1 MAKLLRVFE
10 NCNQIFVVTLVLLLG
25 SCYLLSGASSSSSSS
40 FCPGVDCGKAA
51 IKSVGSSSRSRR
63 SSEGVVFRRALATG
77 NNNDPTGGVV
87 LTQSL
92 LEDGE
97 SLLEFKAAITS
108 DPTEALRYWKRQGKR
123 QVLNACRWPGVTCKH
138 RRVFA
143 VNLFNKQLQG
153 TIPSSSLGQL
163 ALLSSLNLS
172 GNVLSGP
179 ISTMLQ
185 QTGSFPSLVSL
196 DLSNNHLTGALPDSS
211 SLASLHNL
219 SFFDASNN
227 DLRGP
232 IPSQLFSLPA
242 LQSLDLSH
250 NSFNGSIP
258 TALNLSSS
266 SQLQNLD
273 LSDNQLSGNIS
284 ADFLA
289 NLTSLVSLDVSRNP
303 LGGVIPATVGQLIHL
318 QSLQL
323 TSCNLIG
330 SIPQELAALVELREL
345 KLNENSL
352 QGDIPPSLGALPQL
366 SSLDLSSNLLEGDFL
381 SFIANTSI
389 LQELLLSDNRLNG
402 VIPSYVGTSLQKLT
416 LSLSLSHNQLSGPI
430 PEQLG
435 DLVLVQNLDFS
446 FNSLS
451 GSIPESIGNCSS
463 LLSLIISHNRLE
475 GSIPPQLGNLTKLTQ
490 LDLSDN
496 DLSGSIPASLTNISM
511 LSFLNV
517 SYNNLQGLIPNFTHQ
532 SSNNN
537 ITALSFLD
545 NPGLCGVIINKE
557 CHSSS
562 HDTRNK
568 ILLGAIVG
576 GFGLLLLLLLVVS
589 CCCCYCRRKSR
600 GSSKSGSKF
609 SASVSDELQLR
620 LSAEEILLATGGFGE
635 ANIIGRGLTST
646 IYRGVYNDVD
656 VAVKRL
662 TIFPSPPLQQQQSP
676 DVSEAGPADAAAVVD
691 IAPAAVDVA
700 VEPDTKLETLASVRH
715 NSLVRVVGYCS
726 SPEIKALVLEY
737 MPNGSLEK
745 LLHPSPGAELVQTFN
760 WNARLNVAIGVAQG
774 LAYLHHER
782 AATTPLVH
790 GNVKPSN
797 ILFDAK
803 WRARISDFGMSTIL
817 APGAGASGGA
827 SGYIPPEAMASG
839 ATAATVKWDVYS
851 YGIVLLEMLSGRRP
865 DDRVKVTPNLPAWIR
880 KTVSESK
887 SLQQVLDPLLLPDL
901 PSHQQRI
908 AMVMGL
914 ALMCTRDIPDERP
927 TMKDVLKKLM
937 EIKNRFQN
945 KSQRSSRDSRQS
957 SKQRTLPHTPSLSH
971 WSGTAPATNV

>member
-25 SCYLLSGASSSSSSS
+25 SWCLLSGASSSSS
-40 FCPGVDCGKAA
+40 FCPGGDCGKAA
-51 IKSVGSSSRSRR
+51 IRGVGSSSSSRR
-63 SSEGVVFRRALATG
+63 SSDGVVFRRALATG

-92 LEDGE
+92 LDDGE

-172 GNVLSGP
+172 GNFLSGP
-179 ISTMLQ
+179 ITTMLQ
-185 QTGSFPSLVSL
+185 QTGSFPALVSL
-196 DLSNNHLTGALPDSS
+196 DLSNNNLTGALPDSS

-219 SFFDASNN
+219 SFFDVSNN

-323 TSCNLIG
+323 TSCNLTG
-330 SIPQELAALVELREL
+330 SIPQEFTACVELREL
-345 KLNENSL
+345 KLNGNSL
-352 QGDIPPSLGALPQL
+352 QGDIPPSLGGLPQL

-402 VIPSYVGTSLQKLT
+402 VIPPSLGTSLQKLT

-496 DLSGSIPASLTNISM
+496 LLSGSIPASLTTISM

-517 SYNNLQGLIPNFTHQ
+517 SDNNLQGLIPNFTHQ

-537 ITALSFLD
+537 ITASSFLD

-557 CHSSS
+557 CQSSS

-576 GFGLLLLLLLVVS
+576 
-589 CCCCYCRRKSR
+589 
-600 GSSKSGSKF
+600 
-609 SASVSDELQLR
+609 DELQLR

-662 TIFPSPPLQQQQSP
+662 TIFPM
-676 DVSEAGPADAAAVVD
+676 
-691 IAPAAVDVA
+691 DVA

-817 APGAGASGGA
+817 APDAGASGGA

>member
-1 MAKLLRVFE
+1 MMLVIVERVRGQGE
-10 NCNQIFVVTLVLLLG
+10 
-25 SCYLLSGASSSSSSS
+25 LSNHQ
-40 FCPGVDCGKAA
+40 
-51 IKSVGSSSRSRR
+51 
-63 SSEGVVFRRALATG
+63 L
-77 NNNDPTGGVV
+77 N
-87 LTQSL
+87 SL
-92 LEDGE
+92 LDDGE

-138 RRVFA
+138 RR
-143 VNLFNKQLQG
+143 
-153 TIPSSSLGQL
+153 
-163 ALLSSLNLS
+163 
-172 GNVLSGP
+172 
-179 ISTMLQ
+179 
-185 QTGSFPSLVSL
+185 
-196 DLSNNHLTGALPDSS
+196 
-211 SLASLHNL
+211 
-219 SFFDASNN
+219 
-227 DLRGP
+227 
-232 IPSQLFSLPA
+232 
-242 LQSLDLSH
+242 
-250 NSFNGSIP
+250 
-258 TALNLSSS
+258 
-266 SQLQNLD
+266 
-273 LSDNQLSGNIS
+273 
-284 ADFLA
+284 
-289 NLTSLVSLDVSRNP
+289 
-303 LGGVIPATVGQLIHL
+303 
-318 QSLQL
+318 
-323 TSCNLIG
+323 
-330 SIPQELAALVELREL
+330 
-345 KLNENSL
+345 
-352 QGDIPPSLGALPQL
+352 
-366 SSLDLSSNLLEGDFL
+366 
-381 SFIANTSI
+381 
-389 LQELLLSDNRLNG
+389 
-402 VIPSYVGTSLQKLT
+402 KLT
-416 LSLSLSHNQLSGPI
+416 HSLSLSHNQLSGPI

-532 SSNNN
+532 SSN
-537 ITALSFLD
+537 T
-545 NPGLCGVIINKE
+545 
-557 CHSSS
+557 
-562 HDTRNK
+562 
-568 ILLGAIVG
+568 
-576 GFGLLLLLLLVVS
+576 
-589 CCCCYCRRKSR
+589 
-600 GSSKSGSKF
+600 
-609 SASVSDELQLR
+609 
-620 LSAEEILLATGGFGE
+620 EEILLATGGFGE

-646 IYRGVYNDVD
+646 IYR
-656 VAVKRL
+656 
-662 TIFPSPPLQQQQSP
+662 
-676 DVSEAGPADAAAVVD
+676 
-691 IAPAAVDVA
+691 VDVA

-887 SLQQVLDPLLLPDL
+887 SLRQVLDPLLLPDL
-901 PSHQQRI
+901 PSHQQQI

-914 ALMCTRDIPDERP
+914 ALMCTRDVPNERP

>member
-1 MAKLLRVFE
+1 MPPHRSPPPLD
-10 NCNQIFVVTLVLLLG
+10 
-25 SCYLLSGASSSSSSS
+25 S
-40 FCPGVDCGKAA
+40 
-51 IKSVGSSSRSRR
+51 SRR
-63 SSEGVVFRRALATG
+63 SGDGVVFRRALATG

-97 SLLEFKAAITS
+97 SLLVFKAAITS

-143 VNLFNKQLQG
+143 
-153 TIPSSSLGQL
+153 
-163 ALLSSLNLS
+163 
-172 GNVLSGP
+172 
-179 ISTMLQ
+179 
-185 QTGSFPSLVSL
+185 
-196 DLSNNHLTGALPDSS
+196 
-211 SLASLHNL
+211 
-219 SFFDASNN
+219 
-227 DLRGP
+227 
-232 IPSQLFSLPA
+232 
-242 LQSLDLSH
+242 
-250 NSFNGSIP
+250 
-258 TALNLSSS
+258 
-266 SQLQNLD
+266 LQNLD

-289 NLTSLVSLDVSRNP
+289 NLTSLVSLDLSRNP

-330 SIPQELAALVELREL
+330 SIPQELSA
-345 KLNENSL
+345 
-352 QGDIPPSLGALPQL
+352 
-366 SSLDLSSNLLEGDFL
+366 
-381 SFIANTSI
+381 
-389 LQELLLSDNRLNG
+389 
-402 VIPSYVGTSLQKLT
+402 
-416 LSLSLSHNQLSGPI
+416 
-430 PEQLG
+430 
-435 DLVLVQNLDFS
+435 
-446 FNSLS
+446 
-451 GSIPESIGNCSS
+451 C
-463 LLSLIISHNRLE
+463 
-475 GSIPPQLGNLTKLTQ
+475 LGNLTKLTQ

-496 DLSGSIPASLTNISM
+496 DLSGSIPASLTTISR
-511 LSFLNV
+511 LSFLNF
-517 SYNNLQGLIPNFTHQ
+517 SYNNLQGLIPNFNQQ

-557 CHSSS
+557 CQSSS

-662 TIFPSPPLQQQQSP
+662 TILPSPLLQQQQQSP

-817 APGAGASGGA
+817 APGPGASGGA

-839 ATAATVKWDVYS
+839 AAAATVKWDVYS

-887 SLQQVLDPLLLPDL
+887 SLRQVLDPLLLPDL

>member
-10 NCNQIFVVTLVLLLG
+10 NCKQISVVTLVLLLG
-25 SCYLLSGASSSSSSS
+25 SWCLLSGASSSSSSS
-40 FCPGVDCGKAA
+40 SFCPGGNCGRAA
-51 IKSVGSSSRSRR
+51 IKSVGSSRR
-63 SSEGVVFRRALATG
+63 SSDGVVFRRALATG
-77 NNNDPTGGVV
+77 NNNDPTGGAV

-153 TIPSSSLGQL
+153 TIPASSLGQL

-179 ISTMLQ
+179 ITTMLQ

-196 DLSNNHLTGALPDSS
+196 DLSNNSLTGALPDSS

-219 SFFDASNN
+219 SFFDASKNH
-227 DLRGP
+227 LHGP

-250 NSFNGSIP
+250 NSFNGSIS

-289 NLTSLVSLDVSRNP
+289 NLTSLVSLDLSRNP

-330 SIPQELAALVELREL
+330 PIPQELSACVELQEL

-352 QGDIPPSLGALPQL
+352 KGDIS
-366 SSLDLSSNLLEGDFL
+366 
-381 SFIANTSI
+381 
-389 LQELLLSDNRLNG
+389 
-402 VIPSYVGTSLQKLT
+402 
-416 LSLSLSHNQLSGPI
+416 
-430 PEQLG
+430 EQLG
-435 DLVLVQNLDFS
+435 DLVLLQNLDFS
-446 FNSLS
+446 FNNLS

-496 DLSGSIPASLTNISM
+496 DLSGSIPASLTTISM

-517 SYNNLQGLIPNFTHQ
+517 SNNNLQGLIPNFTHQ
-532 SSNNN
+532 SSNN

-557 CHSSS
+557 CQSSS

-589 CCCCYCRRKSR
+589 CCWCYCRRKSR

-620 LSAEEILLATGGFGE
+620 LTAEEILLATGGFGE

-662 TIFPSPPLQQQQSP
+662 TIFPSPPVQQQSP

-691 IAPAAVDVA
+691 ISPAAVDVA

-839 ATAATVKWDVYS
+839 ATAATVKLDVYS

-865 DDRVKVTPNLPAWIR
+865 NDRVKVTPNLPAWIR

-887 SLQQVLDPLLLPDL
+887 SLRQVLDPLLLPDL

-927 TMKDVLKKLM
+927 TMKDVLKKLL

-971 WSGTAPATNV
+971 WSGTAPATNL

>member
-1 MAKLLRVFE
+1 
-10 NCNQIFVVTLVLLLG
+10 
-25 SCYLLSGASSSSSSS
+25 
-40 FCPGVDCGKAA
+40 
-51 IKSVGSSSRSRR
+51 
-63 SSEGVVFRRALATG
+63 
-77 NNNDPTGGVV
+77 
-87 LTQSL
+87 
-92 LEDGE
+92 
-97 SLLEFKAAITS
+97 
-108 DPTEALRYWKRQGKR
+108 
-123 QVLNACRWPGVTCKH
+123 
-138 RRVFA
+138 VFA
-143 VNLFNKQLQG
+143 VNLSNKQLQG
-153 TIPSSSLGQL
+153 TIPSSSLRQL

-172 GNVLSGP
+172 GNFLSGP
-179 ISTMLQ
+179 ITAMLQ

-196 DLSNNHLTGALPDSS
+196 DLSNNNLAGALPDSS

-227 DLRGP
+227 DLHGP
-232 IPSQLFSLPA
+232 VPSQLFSLPG
-242 LQSLDLSH
+242 LQSLDLSR
-250 NSFNGSIP
+250 NSFNGSIS

-266 SQLQNLD
+266 PQLQNLD

-289 NLTSLVSLDVSRNP
+289 NLTSLISLDLSRNP

-330 SIPQELAALVELREL
+330 SIPHELSACVELQEL

-352 QGDIPPSLGALPQL
+352 QGDIPPSLGTLPKL
-366 SSLDLSSNLLEGDFL
+366 SSLDLSSNLLGGDFL
-381 SFIANTSI
+381 SSIANTSI
-389 LQELLLSDNRLNG
+389 LQELLLSDNHLNG
-402 VIPSYVGTSLQKLT
+402 VIPSSVGTSLQKLT
-416 LSLSLSHNQLSGPI
+416 LSLSLSHNQFSGPI
-430 PEQLG
+430 PKQLG

-446 FNSLS
+446 FNNLS

-463 LLSLIISHNRLE
+463 LLSLIISHNRLD

-496 DLSGSIPASLTNISM
+496 DLSGSIPASLTTIST

-537 ITALSFLD
+537 ITALSFLN

-557 CHSSS
+557 CQSSS

-662 TIFPSPPLQQQQSP
+662 TILPSPPLQQQQQQSP

-691 IAPAAVDVA
+691 IA
-700 VEPDTKLETLASVRH
+700 VEPDTELETLASVRH

-745 LLHPSPGAELVQTFN
+745 LLHPSPGAEVVQTFN

-803 WRARISDFGMSTIL
+803 WSARISDFGMSTIL

-827 SGYIPPEAMASG
+827 SGYIPPGKKEPILTIS
-839 ATAATVKWDVYS
+839 V
-851 YGIVLLEMLSGRRP
+851 I
-865 DDRVKVTPNLPAWIR
+865 
-880 KTVSESK
+880 
-887 SLQQVLDPLLLPDL
+887 Q
-901 PSHQQRI
+901 PSS
-908 AMVMGL
+908 
-914 ALMCTRDIPDERP
+914 CC
-927 TMKDVLKKLM
+927 
-937 EIKNRFQN
+937 
-945 KSQRSSRDSRQS
+945 QS
-957 SKQRTLPHTPSLSH
+957 SSKNCITIQTFFSVFSQE
-971 WSGTAPATNV
+971 

>member
-1 MAKLLRVFE
+1 
-10 NCNQIFVVTLVLLLG
+10 
-25 SCYLLSGASSSSSSS
+25 
-40 FCPGVDCGKAA
+40 
-51 IKSVGSSSRSRR
+51 
-63 SSEGVVFRRALATG
+63 
-77 NNNDPTGGVV
+77 
-87 LTQSL
+87 
-92 LEDGE
+92 
-97 SLLEFKAAITS
+97 
-108 DPTEALRYWKRQGKR
+108 
-123 QVLNACRWPGVTCKH
+123 
-138 RRVFA
+138 VFA
-143 VNLFNKQLQG
+143 VNLSNKQLQG

-179 ISTMLQ
+179 ITAMLQ

-196 DLSNNHLTGALPDSS
+196 DLSNNNLTGALPDSS

-227 DLRGP
+227 DLHGP
-232 IPSQLFSLPA
+232 IPSQLFSLPG
-242 LQSLDLSH
+242 LQSLDLSR
-250 NSFNGSIP
+250 NSFNGSIS

-266 SQLQNLD
+266 PQLQNLD

-289 NLTSLVSLDVSRNP
+289 NLTSLVSLDLSRNP

-330 SIPQELAALVELREL
+330 SIPQELYACVELQEL

-352 QGDIPPSLGALPQL
+352 QGDIPRSLGALPQL

-389 LQELLLSDNRLNG
+389 LQELLLSDNHLSG
-402 VIPSYVGTSLQKLT
+402 VIPSSVGTSLQKLT
-416 LSLSLSHNQLSGPI
+416 HSLSLSHNQLSGPI

-446 FNSLS
+446 FNNLS

-496 DLSGSIPASLTNISM
+496 DLSGSIPASLTTIST

-532 SSNNN
+532 GSNNN
-537 ITALSFLD
+537 ITALSFLN

-557 CHSSS
+557 CQSSS

-662 TIFPSPPLQQQQSP
+662 TILPSPPLQQQQQSP

-700 VEPDTKLETLASVRH
+700 VEPDTELETLASVRH

-737 MPNGSLEK
+737 MPNGSLEN
-745 LLHPSPGAELVQTFN
+745 LLHPSPGAEVVQTFN

-827 SGYIPPEAMASG
+827 SGYIPPG
-839 ATAATVKWDVYS
+839 NK
-851 YGIVLLEMLSGRRP
+851 
-865 DDRVKVTPNLPAWIR
+865 
-880 KTVSESK
+880 ESI
-887 SLQQVLDPLLLPDL
+887 LTIFVIQ
-901 PSHQQRI
+901 PSS
-908 AMVMGL
+908 
-914 ALMCTRDIPDERP
+914 CC
-927 TMKDVLKKLM
+927 
-937 EIKNRFQN
+937 
-945 KSQRSSRDSRQS
+945 QS
-957 SKQRTLPHTPSLSH
+957 SSKNCITIQTFFSVFSQE
-971 WSGTAPATNV
+971 

>member
-10 NCNQIFVVTLVLLLG
+10 NCNQISVVTLVLLLG
-25 SCYLLSGASSSSSSS
+25 SWCLLSGASSSSS
-40 FCPGVDCGKAA
+40 FCSGGDCGRAA
-51 IKSVGSSSRSRR
+51 IMRVGSSRR
-63 SSEGVVFRRALATG
+63 SSDGVVFRRALATG

-97 SLLEFKAAITS
+97 SLLVFKAAITS

-143 VNLFNKQLQG
+143 VNLFNKHLQG

-179 ISTMLQ
+179 ITAMLQ

-196 DLSNNHLTGALPDSS
+196 DLSNNNLTGALPDSS

-227 DLRGP
+227 DLHGP

-250 NSFNGSIP
+250 NSFNGSIS

-289 NLTSLVSLDVSRNP
+289 NLTSLVSLDLSRNP

-330 SIPQELAALVELREL
+330 SIPQEFSACVELREL

-352 QGDIPPSLGALPQL
+352 QGDIPWSLGALPQL

-381 SFIANTSI
+381 SFIANTSV
-389 LQELLLSDNRLNG
+389 LQELLLSDNHLNG
-402 VIPSYVGTSLQKLT
+402 VIPSSVGTKLQKLT

-435 DLVLVQNLDFS
+435 DLVLVQNLDLS
-446 FNSLS
+446 FNNLS

-463 LLSLIISHNRLE
+463 LLSLIISHNGLE

-490 LDLSDN
+490 LDLSHN
-496 DLSGSIPASLTNISM
+496 DLSGSIPASLTTIST

-517 SYNNLQGLIPNFTHQ
+517 SYNHLQGLIPNFTHQ

-557 CHSSS
+557 CQSSS
-562 HDTRNK
+562 HDTRKK
-568 ILLGAIVG
+568 ILLGAILG

-600 GSSKSGSKF
+600 GTSKSGSKF

-662 TIFPSPPLQQQQSP
+662 TILPSPPLQQQHQSP
-676 DVSEAGPADAAAVVD
+676 DVSEAAPADAAAVVD
-691 IAPAAVDVA
+691 IA
-700 VEPDTKLETLASVRH
+700 VEPDTELETLASVRH

-745 LLHPSPGAELVQTFN
+745 LLHPSPGTEVVQTFN

-774 LAYLHHER
+774 LAYLHHEH

-927 TMKDVLKKLM
+927 TMKDVFKKLM

>member
-10 NCNQIFVVTLVLLLG
+10 NCNQISVVTLVLLLG
-25 SCYLLSGASSSSSSS
+25 SWCLLSGASSSSSSS
-40 FCPGVDCGKAA
+40 FCPGRDCGRVA
-51 IKSVGSSSRSRR
+51 IKSVGNSSSSRG
-63 SSEGVVFRRALATG
+63 SSDGVVFRRALATG

-92 LEDGE
+92 LDDGE
-97 SLLEFKAAITS
+97 SLLDFKAAITS

-143 VNLFNKQLQG
+143 VNLFNKRLQG

-179 ISTMLQ
+179 ITPMLQ

-196 DLSNNHLTGALPDSS
+196 DLSNNNLTGALPDSS

-227 DLRGP
+227 VLHGP

-250 NSFNGSIP
+250 NSFNGSIS
-258 TALNLSSS
+258 TALNLVSS

-289 NLTSLVSLDVSRNP
+289 NLTSLVSLDLSRNP

-330 SIPQELAALVELREL
+330 SIPQELSACVELREL

-381 SFIANTSI
+381 SKIANTSI
-389 LQELLLSDNRLNG
+389 LQELLLSDNNLSG
-402 VIPSYVGTSLQKLT
+402 VIPSSVGTSLQKLT

-446 FNSLS
+446 FNNLS

-496 DLSGSIPASLTNISM
+496 DLSGSIPASLTTISM

-532 SSNNN
+532 SSNN

-557 CHSSS
+557 CQSSS

-656 VAVKRL
+656 VVVKRL
-662 TIFPSPPLQQQQSP
+662 TILPSPPLQQQQSP

-745 LLHPSPGAELVQTFN
+745 LLHPSPGAEVVQTFN

-817 APGAGASGGA
+817 APGAGPSGGA
-827 SGYIPPEAMASG
+827 SGYIPPGKKEPILTISVIQLSSCCQSSSKNCITIQTFFTKALYFHKNECQCLLM
-839 ATAATVKWDVYS
+839 
-851 YGIVLLEMLSGRRP
+851 IVLSVHGICRS
-865 DDRVKVTPNLPAWIR
+865 NGIWSNSSN
-880 KTVSESK
+880 SEVGCVQ
-887 SLQQVLDPLLLPDL
+887 LWN
-901 PSHQQRI
+901 
-908 AMVMGL
+908 
-914 ALMCTRDIPDERP
+914 C
-927 TMKDVLKKLM
+927 
-937 EIKNRFQN
+937 
-945 KSQRSSRDSRQS
+945 
-957 SKQRTLPHTPSLSH
+957 
-971 WSGTAPATNV
+971 ATGDAVRETT